1 MPWHMP
7 SHTLLLRILMC
18 NHTLP
23 HKHLQQILTKTGN
36 PRPFSASS
44 LVAPLLK
51 ALFEE
56 DECQCAI
63 WFFLRDTIGLIF
75 FSFGP
80 SSNSF
85 RKVGILSGKERTYT
99 MNGLFALGQSVPWL
113 TNDHFEKNLFENSLM
128 PHLTQQL
135 LLPFLLHVHK
145 PFLYMQPLL
154 EQPIPIHA
162 TTAHSM
168 PSSLYYWLSQ
178 SIRVQLHCTS
188 HYKED

>member
-1 MPWHMP
+1 MSMCHFILSSGYYWLN
-7 SHTLLLRILMC
+7 LL
-18 NHTLP
+18 
-23 HKHLQQILTKTGN
+23 
-36 PRPFSASS
+36 
-44 LVAPLLK
+44 
-51 ALFEE
+51 
-56 DECQCAI
+56 
-63 WFFLRDTIGLIF
+63 FLRRGY
-75 FSFGP
+75 P
-80 SSNSF
+80 SSNRF

-113 TNDHFEKNLFENSLM
+113 TNDHFENNLFENSLM

-168 PSSLYYWLSQ
+168 PSSLYY
-178 SIRVQLHCTS
+178 
-188 HYKED
+188 